1 MFVVIDMER
10 RGKNASLKLEVRK
23 KNYIETEVT
32 ISFTKKT
39 FLSAIV
45 NLPSS
50 PFKGH
55 GLMDA
60 GNSLCRK
67 LNIFNVLATFY
78 TVVTFMS
85 LDLIFGD
92 F

>member
-1 MFVVIDMER
+1 MFVVIDVER

-23 KNYIETEVT
+23 KNYIE
-32 ISFTKKT
+32 IKGYNKLRKKT

-45 NLPSS
+45 NLSSS

-60 GNSLCRK
+60 GNS
-67 LNIFNVLATFY
+67 
-78 TVVTFMS
+78 MS
-85 LDLIFGD
+85 
-92 F
+92 